1 MNDAAAKSPKPL
13 RMNQRAMLI
22 PEARFAEWHRI
33 ASATAGLSELD
44 HQVLDAIMGY
54 YRLLHER
61 GYASVPSI
69 EQMAK
74 SSGARSIDISGA
86 IRHLVGLALLAVKPV
101 LARGGMSTCSHFR
114 SAPLHRWRPRPLMMR
129 RRFRGEI
136 TWSR

>member
-54 YRLLHER
+54 YRLLD
-61 GYASVPSI
+61 SI
-69 EQMAK
+69 SAAK
-74 SSGARSIDISGA
+74 PPFRRS
-86 IRHLVGLALLAVKPV
+86 R
-101 LARGGMSTCSHFR
+101 
-114 SAPLHRWRPRPLMMR
+114 
-129 RRFRGEI
+129 
-136 TWSR
+136 